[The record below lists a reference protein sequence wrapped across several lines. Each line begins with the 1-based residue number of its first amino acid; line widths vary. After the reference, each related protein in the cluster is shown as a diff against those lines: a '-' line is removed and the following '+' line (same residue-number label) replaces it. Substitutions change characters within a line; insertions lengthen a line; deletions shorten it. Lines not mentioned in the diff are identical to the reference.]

1 MLASFP
7 QGQGCRALDPMY
19 QMHRVPL
26 HFAQGVDSPEAVG
39 CGWFQNK
46 IHKDWGIQIDY
57 YEHYNIM
64 TMIRTE
70 D

>member
-7 QGQGCRALDPMY
+7 EGQGCRALDPMY

-39 CGWFQNK
+39 CAICRGSVGSDVVDSPPRKNPQRLG
-46 IHKDWGIQIDY
+46 DSD
-57 YEHYNIM
+57 
-64 TMIRTE
+64 
-70 D
+70 